1 MSFTPTVLKRDEQ
14 VLFALRELYQLF
26 GYNHYKVRKFEEY
39 DLYMQN
45 KNFLPSK
52 QILTF
57 HDTNGNLMA
66 LKPDVTLSIIKN
78 TRDTDVMKK
87 VYYTE
92 HVYRVPRDA
101 YGFREILQTGLECI
115 GEIDLYAMGEVLMLA
130 VKSLKTISE
139 HFVLDVSHIGVVSG
153 ILSRE
158 AVPEAQQAAILRAI
172 SAKNVHELEAS
183 CTEAGVSDEAA
194 GLLQKLVAVYGPLP
208 DMLQAVSA
216 LPLPEES
223 KAALEE
229 LEGIQEILAVFG
241 IRENIYLDF
250 SIVNDMDYYNGLFF
264 RGFIDGLAEG
274 ILSGGQYD
282 NLMLRMGKKAGAI
295 GFAVYLDQLERFEEP
310 TRPYDVDA
318 LILYDDTADRQTLIK
333 TARAWTDSGKSV
345 RMQHTKDAALTY
357 RQLIAISGKEVKI
370 LETND

>member
-274 ILSGGQYD
+274 VLSGGQYD

-318 LILYDDTADRQTLIK
+318 LILYDATADRQTLIK